1 MAFVPVLLNENLSL
15 NQIPLTF
22 PHPPTPPLLRQTW
35 RTQLILEIYPLRGY
49 LPLIRE
55 DSFAHMHGLVV
66 YVKDVLPF
74 AKDLHLKSS
83 ADSYL

>member
-1 MAFVPVLLNENLSL
+1 M
-15 NQIPLTF
+15 
-22 PHPPTPPLLRQTW
+22 
-35 RTQLILEIYPLRGY
+35 TQLILEIYLLRGY